1 MIAEPTDAAIRR
13 KVSLALVVAVVA
25 IAFAAIFFR
34 ETAPT
39 HPFVAAGWR
48 LALAAVLLAPAL
60 ARAVARGEM
69 NGRILRAGCV
79 AGVCY
84 GVHFGA
90 WVSSLGLTS
99 VAASVTLVT
108 ATPLLLG
115 LVGLVTGRDR
125 PTRRLWLAL
134 CLAALGVVVIAS
146 GHGAE
151 TEHGVLGDAL
161 ALLGAAAMAGY
172 LLMARSV
179 AGALPVWGFMCVA
192 TGVGGAL
199 LLGVAFV
206 SGIAL
211 APSSVRAAGFIVAA
225 TLLPQLVGHVAL
237 TWALRHAKPTL
248 VGLATVGE
256 PAAAT
261 LLAWLW
267 LGEVVSGRVAVGCG
281 LTVAAV
287 VLALRRPAVNDPPAR

>member
-1 MIAEPTDAAIRR
+1 MNADPADPADRR
-13 KVSLALVVAVVA
+13 KVNLALIVAVVA

-34 ETAPT
+34 ETTPT

-48 LALAAVLLAPAL
+48 LALAAVLLTPAL
-60 ARAVARGEM
+60 VGAVRRGAID
-69 NGRILRAGCV
+69 GRVLRAGGL
-79 AGVCY
+79 AGLCY

-90 WVSSLGLTS
+90 WVSSLGMTS

-115 LVGLVTGRDR
+115 LMGLMTGRDR
-125 PTRRLWLAL
+125 PTRRLWSAL
-134 CLAALGVVVIAS
+134 CLAAVGIVIIAS
-146 GHGAE
+146 GHGADS
-151 TEHGVLGDAL
+151 EHGVTGDAL

-172 LLMARSV
+172 LLVARSV
-179 AGALPVWGFMCVA
+179 GAALPVWAFMCIA

-199 LLGVAFV
+199 LLGAAWLG
-206 SGIAL
+206 GISL
-211 APSSVRAAGFIVAA
+211 APSSARAAAFIVAA

-256 PAAAT
+256 PAAAS

-267 LGEVVSGRVAVGCG
+267 LGEAVSARVAVGCA

-287 VLALRRPAVNDPPAR
+287 VLALRRPAPSYSPAR

>member
-1 MIAEPTDAAIRR
+1 MTAETTDAPTRR
-13 KVSLALVVAVVA
+13 KVHIALVVAVFA
-25 IAFAAIFFR
+25 STFAAIFFR

-60 ARAVARGEM
+60 ARAVGRGDVD
-69 NGRILRAGCV
+69 GRILRAGCL
-79 AGVCY
+79 AGLCY
-84 GVHFGA
+84 GLHFGA
-90 WVSSLGLTS
+90 WVTSLGLTS

-125 PTRRLWLAL
+125 PTRRLWAAL
-134 CLAALGVVVIAS
+134 CLAAVGVVVIAS
-146 GHGAE
+146 GHAADSP
-151 TEHGVLGDAL
+151 HGVTGDAL

-172 LLMARSV
+172 LLVARSV
-179 AGALPVWGFMCVA
+179 GAALPVWAFMCIA
-192 TGVGGAL
+192 TSVGSAV
-199 LLGVAFV
+199 LLGTAL
-206 SGIAL
+206 SLGISL
-211 APSSVRAAGFIVAA
+211 VPSSARAAGFIVAA

-256 PAAAT
+256 PAAAS

-267 LGEVVSGRVAVGCG
+267 LDEVVTARVAVGCA
-281 LTVAAV
+281 LTVGAV
-287 VLALRRPAVNDPPAR
+287 VLALRQPALSDPPAR